1 MFFRTC
7 MLTHIIL
14 YCWGEQK
21 ARGWFLQF
29 LGWAM
34 GGTVRPPSDK
44 SRRWSGF
51 RVGEETASVW
61 THRIWTVGYR
71 HIVQMGSWRLWRD
84 LDLLARRG
92 QVIGEPAW
100 GGDELRRG
108 AWRTRRDR
116 PGRVPWHTGP
126 VIKDGASASDWI
138 EFEVGAQ
145 GILWPPSWGRRSRTI
160 ASVPFS
166 GMQTAVLVSWSC
178 EDSTSWLAHGFQ
190 EGITTQ

>member
-7 MLTHIIL
+7 MLAHIIL

-29 LGWAM
+29 PGWAV

-92 QVIGEPAW
+92 QVIGEHLPGEEMSW
-100 GGDELRRG
+100 GGEREGLGGTGLDGFHGTQAQWLRTELPHQTESSLKLVPKASSG
-108 AWRTRRDR
+108 LR
-116 PGRVPWHTGP
+116 PGEGGAGP
-126 VIKDGASASDWI
+126 
-138 EFEVGAQ
+138 
-145 GILWPPSWGRRSRTI
+145 
-160 ASVPFS
+160 
-166 GMQTAVLVSWSC
+166 
-178 EDSTSWLAHGFQ
+178 
-190 EGITTQ
+190 